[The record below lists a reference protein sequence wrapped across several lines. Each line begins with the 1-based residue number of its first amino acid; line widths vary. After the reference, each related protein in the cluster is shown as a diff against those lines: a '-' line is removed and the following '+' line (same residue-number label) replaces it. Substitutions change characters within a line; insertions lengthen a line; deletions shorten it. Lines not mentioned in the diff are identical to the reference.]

1 MELALEPAAP
11 SSGAARRWVRERLSE
26 LGLDELGEPVTLLT
40 SEVVTNAVL
49 HAATPLTVAVSPERG
64 GVRVEVRDASAVP
77 PTRRRHPSTSTVGRG
92 LAMLDSLADE
102 WGWRRD
108 GVGKVV
114 WFRVEQARDAWSASD
129 AFDLD
134 EFDPDASGLG
144 RYTPDG
150 GQDGA
155 ASVRITLQRLPLR
168 LLLAGQEHHDGLL
181 RELRLLALSEEEPG
195 DQPPD
200 PRLRG
205 LVDALGRQYAAARA
219 RRDEEIEAAVAR
231 GETTIDQVF
240 SVPPTAGTAM
250 QGLAALLADADRLC
264 EDNVLMTPPR
274 PPLLRRFADW
284 YTGEVLGQSAGHP
297 PRPWDGPS
305 DLPAGSG

>member
-11 SSGAARRWVRERLSE
+11 SSGAARRWVSERLRE
-26 LGLDELGEPVTLLT
+26 LGLDELGESVTLLT

-49 HAATPLTVAVSPERG
+49 HAATPLTLRMVPEGG
-64 GVRVEVRDASAVP
+64 GVRVEVRDGSAAP

-108 GVGKVV
+108 GVGKLV
-114 WFRVEQARDAWSASD
+114 WFRVEQARDPEPAPE

-134 EFDPDASGLG
+134 EFDPQASGLG

-155 ASVRITLQRLPLR
+155 AVRITLQGLPLR

-181 RELRLLALSEEEPG
+181 RELRLLALSEEDSG
-195 DQPPD
+195 GRPPD

-219 RRDEEIEAAVAR
+219 RRDEEIEAAMAR

-240 SVPPTAGTAM
+240 SVPPTAGSAM
-250 QGLAALLADADRLC
+250 QGLATLLSEADRLC

-274 PPLLRRFADW
+274 PALLRRFADW
-284 YTGEVLGQSAGHP
+284 YLGEVLAQSAGRP
-297 PRPWDGPS
+297 PRPWDGPP
-305 DLPAGSG
+305 DLPAGTF